1 MKTDTEKSIILLR
14 GLPGSGK
21 TELARILSENGKYP
35 VFSVDSYFTD
45 PESGEY
51 RFNYRNNHLAY
62 KQCEESARAALA
74 RGELKVFIDNTLTL
88 EWEIEPYMK
97 MASEFGYRIF
107 IVTVENRHGGKNVHE
122 ITDEQ
127 LQKMAAKYRVVLIPT
142 GDEGSSRL

>member
-1 MKTDTEKSIILLR
+1 MKTETEKSIILIR

-21 TELARILSENGKYP
+21 TTLARILSDNGKYP

-45 PESGEY
+45 PESGDY
-51 RFNYRNNHLAY
+51 RFNYRENYLAY
-62 KQCEESARAALA
+62 KQCEDSARAALN
-74 RGELKVFIDNTLTL
+74 RGEQKVFIDNTLTL

-127 LQKMAAKYRVVLIPT
+127 LQKMAAKYRVVLIP
-142 GDEGSSRL
+142 GNVRDNRFR